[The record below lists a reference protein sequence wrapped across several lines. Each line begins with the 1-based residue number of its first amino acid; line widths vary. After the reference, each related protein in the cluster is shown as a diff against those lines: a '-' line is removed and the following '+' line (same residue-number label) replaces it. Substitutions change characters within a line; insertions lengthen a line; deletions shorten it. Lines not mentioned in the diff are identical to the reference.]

1 MKKELELLY
10 EANYTRYLSM
20 FEMQELK
27 KQMDSISSYFRK
39 NCLYPK
45 NPTYKATAVITVAIP
60 CTRNL
65 KYRFVTG
72 IIRI

>member
-1 MKKELELLY
+1 MRKELELLY

-39 NCLYPK
+39 NCEKKGKETIYELRNSCQKSAFEAGFY
-45 NPTYKATAVITVAIP
+45 TAMQLLT
-60 CTRNL
+60 
-65 KYRFVTG
+65 K
-72 IIRI
+72 